1 MASIMVS
8 SISQRKRDT
17 HVPQT
22 DSMMSLPRSLHEAY
36 KLHLSRTQHPAMK
49 MFGSSIQAHRSCN
62 EAILFLYGISGAGKS
77 ATLNHLFDSELIPT
91 SDSISCTDS
100 MIEWVST
107 FASEHWQVSNLE
119 VGFIDVPGW
128 GDSLG
133 RDAANLSLIQHFLTI
148 HPILGS
154 KIRKFYP
161 NIVLLVFNSNDN
173 RIFGEEARAQKM
185 LQSISKLDIV
195 DKEHPNVVIVLTHV
209 CSHPASEFKNSLQK
223 LGDRY
228 QQLSRSYLGVNSP
241 VVWLENNP
249 GYPLE
254 KKGDW
259 TLLYDG
265 TAQPLNLYNAII
277 KLMEDAKDEL
287 GKEAIRL
294 YFKDRASNSLPKE
307 RLIVNSMNV
316 DSKLRTKLEDRWRE
330 EISRKTS
337 IHPKST
343 KLTTHLCK
351 YIETHSD
358 PKLKESEIQGLL
370 LALNCSTSFHDVKS
384 IEGKPLSFVQDQ
396 LLPYPLTVDEKVLL
410 LRALRLEIP
419 DMPQCLNALGS
430 GYNVLKEEICSHAAI
445 FEFSKSEYF
454 DPFLNCFVSKSL
466 TIYPCKSYR
475 MTFGTLDKDTPSK
488 IVKFNE
494 KLKEISLILN
504 VNIKNLS
511 PVIEIFNILPLFW
524 IETGVF
530 MAQLNFPHLT
540 LSKEF
545 CDIINSLPQLS
556 LDEAGQIKKEFSD
569 LFEKYGQFAII
580 KATGGGLIEGKLK
593 IQKLPT
599 SPAEYISR
607 VESMLDLYNNLI
619 LEGNNWRQF
628 KEDLPADDVLVLKEL
643 DSAPLLW
650 FAGNKDFTSKILKE
664 ISHESYSNWL
674 KSLKSSSVFF
684 DYSFNLVPIH
694 LLAQNVNPEAAN
706 QIKIAFESLL
716 KEENTGPYY
725 AEDDID
731 LKCLGSES
739 EKIEIPIEPI
749 GTPTKTSGSTA
760 LSRHKK
766 TTKAIPESPQT
777 DQITE
782 DPSNR
787 RSICEIN
794 KTNIKS
800 LKVTCFPADSYV
812 ELKNG
817 NHIRMKELQIGD
829 YVLSL
834 DSRTGRSVYSK
845 VFMWG
850 HFDPDLS
857 ATFIEIHHEEGV
869 LRISENH
876 LLMHG
881 RDRSFT
887 TAANIKEGDTVHHF
901 QRSDSSLGT
910 YRLSEIE
917 VKSINRCEL
926 VGVFAPF
933 THNSLLVV
941 DGLVCS
947 AFAIPDTSISQLD
960 LFEKVSRIC
969 MSPICLM
976 DRMGLAQKLKNP
988 LNDTTKIHWYAEFL
1002 LRLYHLFPSQ
1012 VLKK

>member
-1 MASIMVS
+1 MASLIE
-8 SISQRKRDT
+8 SISLHKRDNM
-17 HVPQT
+17 PNEGY
-22 DSMMSLPRSLHEAY
+22 MMSLPRSLHEAC
-36 KLHLSRTQHPAMK
+36 KLHLSGTQHPVMK

-62 EAILFLYGISGAGKS
+62 EAILFIYGISGAGKS
-77 ATLNHLFDSELIPT
+77 TTLNHLFDSKLIPT
-91 SDSISCTDS
+91 SDSKSCTDS
-100 MIEWVST
+100 ATEWVST
-107 FASEHWQVSNLE
+107 FASDHWQVSNLE

-154 KIRKFYP
+154 NIRKFYP

-173 RIFGEEARAQKM
+173 RMFGEESRAQKM

-209 CSHPASEFKNSLQK
+209 CSHPASEFVDILKK

-228 QQLSRSYLGVNSP
+228 QQLSRSCLDVNPP
-241 VVWLENNP
+241 VVWLENNRS
-249 GYPLE
+249 YELE
-254 KKGDW
+254 NNGDW
-259 TLLYDG
+259 TILYDG
-265 TAQPLNLYNAII
+265 TAQPLNLYNAI
-277 KLMEDAKDEL
+277 KNLMIDAGDEI

-294 YFKDRASNSLPKE
+294 YFQNRASNPPKE
-307 RLIVNSMNV
+307 RLIVNSMSI
-316 DSKLRTKLEDRWRE
+316 DSKLRTKLEDKWRK
-330 EISRKTS
+330 EIGRKI
-337 IHPKST
+337 IHRKAT

-358 PKLKESEIQGLL
+358 PKLKMSEIQGLL

-396 LLPYPLTVDEKVLL
+396 LLPYPLTVNEKLLL

-419 DMPQCLNALGS
+419 DMPQCLNALGR
-430 GYNVLKEEICSHAAI
+430 GYNILKEEVCSDGI
-445 FEFSKSEYF
+445 FEFSKSQYL
-454 DPFLNCFVSKSL
+454 DSFLNSFVSKSL
-466 TIYPCKSYR
+466 TIYPCKSNR
-475 MTFGTLDKDTPSK
+475 ITLGTFDKESLSK
-488 IVKFNE
+488 ILELSKLSDIMESSIPIVKVRPQ
-494 KLKEISLILN
+494 SW
-504 VNIKNLS
+504 NLCDLEDKCTS
-511 PVIEIFNILPLFW
+511 MQSLFW
-524 IETGVF
+524 IETSIF
-530 MAQLNFPHLT
+530 MAQLNFPYLT
-540 LSKEF
+540 LAKEF
-545 CDIINSLPQLS
+545 SDAINSLPQAS
-556 LDEAGQIKKEFSD
+556 IDESGKIKREFSD

-593 IQKLPT
+593 TKKLST
-599 SPAEYISR
+599 SPAEYISK
-607 VESMLDLYNNLI
+607 VKSMLDLYINYI
-619 LEGNNWRQF
+619 LENTKWKQY
-628 KEDLPADDVLVLKEL
+628 KEDLSADDMLILSEL

-650 FAGNKDFTSKILKE
+650 FAGDKDFTSKTLKE
-664 ISHESYSNWL
+664 ISKESYSNWL

-694 LLAQNVNPEAAN
+694 LLAQTVNPEAAN
-706 QIKIAFESLL
+706 QIKIAFESLI
-716 KEENTGPYY
+716 KEKNNGQYY
-725 AEDDID
+725 HKDDID
-731 LKCLGSES
+731 VKCLGCEL
-739 EKIEIPIEPI
+739 EKEEIPIEPI
-749 GTPTKTSGSTA
+749 GSPTKTSASKIS
-760 LSRHKK
+760 SRHKK
-766 TTKAIPESPQT
+766 NSIETKRTNKFCLDRQTT
-777 DQITE
+777 TE
-782 DPSNR
+782 DD
-787 RSICEIN
+787 
-794 KTNIKS
+794 KTDIDS
-800 LKVTCFPADSYV
+800 LKATCFPADSYV

-857 ATFIEIHHEEGV
+857 ATFVEIHHEEGV

-901 QRSDSSLGT
+901 QRSDSSLKT

-926 VGVFAPF
+926 VGVYAPF

-947 AFAIPDTSISQLD
+947 AFAIPDTSISQLE
-960 LFEKVSRIC
+960 LFEKMSRIC

-1012 VLKK
+1012 FFF